1 MTCSSI
7 NMLPNLQS
15 LWIRDSSPFKSNF
28 DCLITFP
35 TLFLLFVNLHPR
47 IFSPISFRVKR
58 MAVGGLGGRGR
69 KKKNIDVWK
78 KHQLVASYTCLKPKY
93 EPLTGKWTQ
102 TDALTIELHGSGL
115 SHFLNFLNGGW
126 NVKLVKD
133 IRNLNEIDIKKVDTW

>member
-69 KKKNIDVWK
+69 KKTKHRCVKNTSVGCLLHLPETQIWAPDWEMNPDWCSNHWTTRVRAFPLFKFFKWRMKCQISERYKKSKWK
-78 KHQLVASYTCLKPKY
+78 WY
-93 EPLTGKWTQ
+93 
-102 TDALTIELHGSGL
+102 
-115 SHFLNFLNGGW
+115 
-126 NVKLVKD
+126 
-133 IRNLNEIDIKKVDTW
+133 